1 MAFAK
6 YKQLT
11 LASNS
16 IGMSSDPT
24 TWPLCIGRGYGP
36 QAADTDLKDTSNG
49 GVIRPD
55 GFDIAFFDSVA
66 QTTRYPAER
75 VLYDGVNGKLEAW
88 VNIPT
93 LTRASATVLYMFYG
107 DATITTDP
115 NSGAFGKTAAWNSG
129 YTNVYHLGD
138 GSTLSLAGSTTTPAN
153 LTNTNSVTA
162 TTGDIAGGAH
172 FVRTANP
179 NAKYLS
185 VSAVATTTFPVTL
198 DCWAKLSDT
207 TFADA
212 EQRIM
217 VALSKAT
224 GNEAFWLAYWRQAS
238 DHVTYLMVLE
248 NNVNNPKFNFYA
260 VTVDTNWHHLAAVFT
275 NATSLALH
283 MDGVSIS
290 PNTSF
295 LGAGVTPAGLD
306 TTSIGVE
313 LETGPFQWANF
324 NGDIDEARVSN
335 VARSLDYNI
344 ASFQSQKASNTFITW
359 GAATN
364 VSGGAVIHRLAA
376 LGAGA

>member
-1 MAFAK
+1 
-6 YKQLT
+6 
-11 LASNS
+11 
-16 IGMSSDPT
+16 MSSDPVD
-24 TWPLCIGRGYGP
+24 WPLCIGLGYGP
-36 QAADTDLKDTSNG
+36 QAADADLKDTSNG

-88 VNIPT
+88 VKIPT
-93 LTRASATVLYMFYG
+93 LTRASAVVLYMFYG

-115 NSGAFGKTAAWNSG
+115 NGGAFGKTAAWNTG

-138 GSTLSLAGSTTTPAN
+138 GSTLTLTGSTSTPAN

-185 VSAVATTTFPVTL
+185 VAAAATTTFPLTL
-198 DCWAKLSDT
+198 ECWAKLTDLIT
-207 TFADA
+207 TDS

-217 VALSKAT
+217 VSLSKNS
-224 GNEAFWLAYWRQAS
+224 GQEAFWVCYWRFS
-238 DHVTYLMVLE
+238 TDHVTYIMVLE
-248 NNVNNPKFNFYA
+248 NDIAGAGTNKFNYFA
-260 VTVDTNWHHLAAVFT
+260 VTVDTNWHHIAAVFT
-275 NATSLALH
+275 NSTSLALH
-283 MDGVSIS
+283 FDGVSVS

-295 LGAGVTPAGLD
+295 LGSGVTPSGLD
-306 TTSIGVE
+306 TTSIGIE
-313 LETGPFQWANF
+313 LETSGGPFQWANF

-344 ASFQSQKASNTFITW
+344 ASFQSQKASNSFITW
-359 GAATN
+359 GAATT
-364 VSGGAVIHRLAA
+364 VGGAAVVHRLAA